1 VAATPIRDTEHD
13 RWRRPLGSDVYVD
26 HEAVLHLRGDLDCA
40 SAPNVSTALQS
51 LTAGS
56 EVVVACDELE
66 FIDAAG
72 LRVLIAAAP
81 ARGERGRVLL
91 RDPSA
96 STRRLIEVAE
106 IDGLVVIVD
115 TDGHRS
121 CVDD

>member
-1 VAATPIRDTEHD
+1 M
-13 RWRRPLGSDVYVD
+13 
-26 HEAVLHLRGDLDCA
+26 
-40 SAPNVSTALQS
+40 
-51 LTAGS
+51 
-56 EVVVACDELE
+56 ACDELE